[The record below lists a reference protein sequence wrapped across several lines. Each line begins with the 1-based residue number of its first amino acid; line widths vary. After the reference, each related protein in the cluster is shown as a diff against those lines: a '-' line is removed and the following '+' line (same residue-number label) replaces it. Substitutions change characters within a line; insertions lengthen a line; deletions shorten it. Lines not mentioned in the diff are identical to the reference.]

1 MSKEIFSEERLK
13 AKLKSCFGHNDYKSD
28 LQRKAAEA
36 VYKGT
41 KDVYICMPTG
51 SGKSLC
57 FQLPAVARE
66 NSFAIVIS
74 PLIALVKNQVDF
86 LTSKNI
92 SAQAFNSK
100 TPKAQRQAIKSDMLS
115 SKPKMKLLY
124 VTPELCDTSSFQNLL
139 CQIKPKVLS
148 YFVIDEA
155 HCLSQW
161 GHDFRPSYRK
171 LIQLRDKRPEVPII
185 ALTATAAKEVKA
197 DIFKTLKMDQPLVF
211 TVPVFRSNLF
221 YDVFFIDSIPD
232 PLEHLKQF
240 IKQSLGSHSDSL
252 PKDKRNCGII
262 YCRKKETCETLAMKL
277 TSMGIK
283 TLAYHS
289 GLKSKER
296 IEVQDSWT
304 SGIVSVIAATCSFGM
319 GVDKATVRFVCH
331 WTVPQTVASY
341 YQESGRAGRD
351 GKKSYCRVYFSREEY
366 NAISFLCQNSVDEE
380 MNTSQFKS
388 RQEYQQNKLKSFKQI
403 VDSFTGTKCRHA
415 LFSKYFG
422 DPDPKCIDKC
432 DVCKSKDAVKEK
444 ISKFEGSQQFN
455 KPRARKYD
463 HLDSFGLDKYDGM
476 DKGSYDD
483 DDGGYGESRE
493 QLEKK
498 AKAEEKQLIK
508 DQFKARGGGKPK
520 ENDIRKMNLELAKE
534 ARVIAAES
542 TDIKIKGL
550 TVSVRELFVD
560 KIHSCLWTNYQ
571 TCASECKEY
580 FNENDIVQKAC
591 KIEYSI
597 ICSTIAISR
606 YRFLMTQKITQIQAA
621 TKNNKLCNDLKPC
634 LEVSNKIQESASCL
648 NIKKDGP
655 ECGGFMTAFEMEK
668 SRNKQISDHISSEI
682 PEKDDDLSK
691 ISFSNGMQKTL
702 KSEDS
707 ESKFSLSE
715 SMTKMNQNG
724 FTTALQFKR
733 DNPTYSL
740 ENQNKDCFESSLQKD
755 VIKFEPT
762 SPETMKYSKKDNSY
776 LSTKNVSSLHCN
788 KVVEN
793 SCESFAD
800 SMNVEQKIE
809 FSDETRMSNKKIKVI
824 PAGCDSFKSALQ
836 ISNSKTE
843 NKQKSKKKPISRS
856 ITDFFKTN
864 SEKSNSSSTKA
875 KESTMVTVK
884 NEEKSLD
891 ILQSSKEYEYKKSEF
906 DILKTDER
914 SSTNKLEIAE
924 KSTIENKFKVENIR
938 KNQSS
943 TFKLKVPTKCKL
955 ASDYTDLFGPSSPD
969 GSSQSNNHQKYKASD
984 KGAKLMDKNTYKA
997 SDKGAKLLDKNTH
1010 EASDKGAKL
1019 LDKNI
1024 HKASDKGA
1032 KLMDKNIHKASDK
1045 GAKLLDKSIH
1055 KASDKGAK
1063 LLDKNADTS
1072 KRNKRSYSDIKETE
1086 DPNESSQQS
1095 KRPKMP
1101 HEKAS
1106 TKSPESVKVHRKT
1119 FYILKPIVQE
1129 YYISEYIPDH
1139 SKFKDIFRKIHLDVL
1154 EKKIY
1159 DTERIRDLAVR
1170 RIKSKKYLK
1179 N

>member
-1 MSKEIFSEERLK
+1 MSFAKVSPSNFPCDYYPERMSEHEREMFRQTIVMGSESLRKLREKAVEFTPKLALTRSTELEPHDYVSYADRNELVQSLKYFKVFFDQSSQVLCAAVNFVDLILTKTIVRTRHLEILCVASFTLAASLYSKEPVDIDRVIQLANYHCSHNEVERMMKLLTTKLNLESELPTTVYDFITYYELICDNILSSYGYEPFIEKLLVVTKEAYEVVKDDVAAALNSYHEHGRTLYCQQKVWKVGHPPKRILRPLKKFETTLQAIEENPPPKPKTYSSKEIFSEERLK

-92 SAQAFNSK
+92 LAQAFNSK

-124 VTPELCDTSSFQNLL
+124 VTPELCDTSSFQSLL

-240 IKQSLGSHSDSL
+240 IKQSLGSQSDSL

-262 YCRKKETCETLAMKL
+262 YCRKKETCETLSMKL

-422 DPDPKCIDKC
+422 DPDPKCTDKC

-476 DKGSYDD
+476 DKG
-483 DDGGYGESRE
+483 
-493 QLEKK
+493 
-498 AKAEEKQLIK
+498 
-508 DQFKARGGGKPK
+508 
-520 ENDIRKMNLELAKE
+520 
-534 ARVIAAES
+534 
-542 TDIKIKGL
+542 
-550 TVSVRELFVD
+550 
-560 KIHSCLWTNYQ
+560 
-571 TCASECKEY
+571 
-580 FNENDIVQKAC
+580 
-591 KIEYSI
+591 
-597 ICSTIAISR
+597 
-606 YRFLMTQKITQIQAA
+606 
-621 TKNNKLCNDLKPC
+621 
-634 LEVSNKIQESASCL
+634 
-648 NIKKDGP
+648 
-655 ECGGFMTAFEMEK
+655 
-668 SRNKQISDHISSEI
+668 
-682 PEKDDDLSK
+682 
-691 ISFSNGMQKTL
+691 
-702 KSEDS
+702 
-707 ESKFSLSE
+707 
-715 SMTKMNQNG
+715 
-724 FTTALQFKR
+724 
-733 DNPTYSL
+733 
-740 ENQNKDCFESSLQKD
+740 
-755 VIKFEPT
+755 
-762 SPETMKYSKKDNSY
+762 
-776 LSTKNVSSLHCN
+776 
-788 KVVEN
+788 
-793 SCESFAD
+793 
-800 SMNVEQKIE
+800 
-809 FSDETRMSNKKIKVI
+809 
-824 PAGCDSFKSALQ
+824 
-836 ISNSKTE
+836 
-843 NKQKSKKKPISRS
+843 
-856 ITDFFKTN
+856 
-864 SEKSNSSSTKA
+864 
-875 KESTMVTVK
+875 
-884 NEEKSLD
+884 
-891 ILQSSKEYEYKKSEF
+891 
-906 DILKTDER
+906 
-914 SSTNKLEIAE
+914 
-924 KSTIENKFKVENIR
+924 
-938 KNQSS
+938 
-943 TFKLKVPTKCKL
+943 
-955 ASDYTDLFGPSSPD
+955 
-969 GSSQSNNHQKYKASD
+969 
-984 KGAKLMDKNTYKA
+984 
-997 SDKGAKLLDKNTH
+997 
-1010 EASDKGAKL
+1010 
-1019 LDKNI
+1019 
-1024 HKASDKGA
+1024 
-1032 KLMDKNIHKASDK
+1032 
-1045 GAKLLDKSIH
+1045 
-1055 KASDKGAK
+1055 
-1063 LLDKNADTS
+1063 
-1072 KRNKRSYSDIKETE
+1072 
-1086 DPNESSQQS
+1086 
-1095 KRPKMP
+1095 
-1101 HEKAS
+1101 
-1106 TKSPESVKVHRKT
+1106 
-1119 FYILKPIVQE
+1119 
-1129 YYISEYIPDH
+1129 
-1139 SKFKDIFRKIHLDVL
+1139 
-1154 EKKIY
+1154 
-1159 DTERIRDLAVR
+1159 
-1170 RIKSKKYLK
+1170 
-1179 N
+1179 

>member
-41 KDVYICMPTG
+41 RDVYICMPTG

-92 SAQAFNSK
+92 LAQAFNSK

-262 YCRKKETCETLAMKL
+262 YCRKKETCETLAIKL

-422 DPDPKCIDKC
+422 DPDPKCVDKC

-476 DKGSYDD
+476 DKGSYD

-571 TCASECKEY
+571 TCARECKEY

-634 LEVSNKIQESASCL
+634 LEVSNKIQENASCL

-682 PEKDDDLSK
+682 PDKDDDLSK
-691 ISFSNGMQKTL
+691 ISFSN
-702 KSEDS
+702 
-707 ESKFSLSE
+707 
-715 SMTKMNQNG
+715 
-724 FTTALQFKR
+724 ALQFKR

-740 ENQNKDCFESSLQKD
+740 ENQNKDCFEPSLQKD
-755 VIKFEPT
+755 VIKFEPA
-762 SPETMKYSKKDNSY
+762 SPETMKYSKKDDSY

-800 SMNVEQKIE
+800 SMNVEHKIE
-809 FSDETRMSNKKIKVI
+809 FYDETRLSNKKIKVI
-824 PAGCDSFKSALQ
+824 PADCDSFKSALQ

-864 SEKSNSSSTKA
+864 SEKPNSSSTKA
-875 KESTMVTVK
+875 KESTIVTVK

-891 ILQSSKEYEYKKSEF
+891 ILQSSKEYEYKKNEF

-914 SSTNKLEIAE
+914 SSTNKLEIAQ
-924 KSTIENKFKVENIR
+924 KSTIENKLKVENIK

-943 TFKLKVPTKCKL
+943 TFKLKVPAKCKL
-955 ASDYTDLFGPSSPD
+955 ASDYTHLFGPSSPD
-969 GSSQSNNHQKYKASD
+969 GSSQSNNYQKYKASD
-984 KGAKLMDKNTYKA
+984 KGAN
-997 SDKGAKLLDKNTH
+997 
-1010 EASDKGAKL
+1010 
-1019 LDKNI
+1019 
-1024 HKASDKGA
+1024 
-1032 KLMDKNIHKASDK
+1032 
-1045 GAKLLDKSIH
+1045 LLDKSIH
-1055 KASDKGAK
+1055 KAYDKGAK

-1086 DPNESSQQS
+1086 DSHESSQQS

-1106 TKSPESVKVHRKT
+1106 TKSPESVKNHRKT

-1129 YYISEYIPDH
+1129 YYVSEYIPDH

-1159 DTERIRDLAVR
+1159 DKERIRDIAVR